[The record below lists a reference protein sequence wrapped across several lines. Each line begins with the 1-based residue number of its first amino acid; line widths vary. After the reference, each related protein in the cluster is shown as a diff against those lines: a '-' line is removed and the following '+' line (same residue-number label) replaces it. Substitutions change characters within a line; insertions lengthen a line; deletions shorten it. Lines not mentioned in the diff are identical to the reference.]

1 MSLYE
6 QYHSDINKNYMFNMI
21 KTILKSE
28 DNIEIDASPETFS
41 NFNEVLINIFKNNNA
56 EDISELNKLLLDNQL
71 NYHRSQNSKPS
82 IQSGSTK
89 TLEELVNERE
99 MDGKQFKKDDNQ
111 EDNPDNNVQPMNN
124 VFLKQE
130 TVISG
135 NEGTSLDE
143 ILSNNVVESVPD
155 IKEEVKE
162 NIKEEKKI
170 ININSCKRT
179 NINSSRYNYKIDLSR
194 EGVESKDISRI
205 SRLIIPIEDNHIFS
219 IPVLRLNIP
228 ELDCHLY
235 MQQKELIK
243 NNKRSVGIYEPLD
256 NVDIKKSSVNK
267 ITIDI
272 RDITDTKYE
281 SNDILKINIVEIID
295 NVIIFTCSNIDPNN
309 FKINDNIKVINNY
322 TEELINLLRYPF
334 SIKHIVDNQIYCR
347 LPYNTADRNYNN
359 IDMKILNISNQNVLF
374 FN

>member
-82 IQSGSTK
+82 ISSGSTK

-256 NVDIKKSSVNK
+256 NIDIKKSSVNK